1 MCNSFF
7 VIYFDVCMCLVMLA
21 ESWESVPS
29 GETTEGLSS
38 YFPSNLCTCKSQTMM
53 LSISLP
59 MILLTNLCRTFHF
72 LQSQQRTHTHST
84 TGAYVLHNRHVC
96 DIHRDTV
103 HHPLAA
109 KDLSLLK
116 KKREAETSHI
126 TFGGCYWY
134 EAGQVTQY
142 YWVLLCPDQVGEA
155 RWLIWLTEWR
165 VFKQKLKKF
174 SFAFWGFIFSK

>member
-7 VIYFDVCMCLVMLA
+7 VIYFDVCMCVVMLA
-21 ESWESVPS
+21 ESWESVRS
-29 GETTEGLSS
+29 GGNNWKVCLLI
-38 YFPSNLCTCKSQTMM
+38 FHPTCVHAKVKPWL

-126 TFGGCYWY
+126 TFGGFYWY

-165 VFKQKLKKF
+165 VFKQKLKK
-174 SFAFWGFIFSK
+174 I